1 MSTSSTAIISTPS
14 STTMVLPTWERDVL
28 LNDNSKIEKAYKTI
42 WTIFTVNRFKE
53 YLIENLK
60 EEYELDITGELR
72 EWLLKDTSMFTEQE
86 KNYWAD
92 NINKYFIAYV
102 DWKMEQLGIDRDH
115 PSFQSMTSGFGGGT
129 IKYFVNV
136 TERSGGYYEN
146 SDRWGILQNI
156 LESKGIL
163 HGIIFGERWIPTDK
177 NDYDTTD
184 LNRQPGNP
192 VYTGTRTYTE
202 LPREQEGE
210 YETREEVINF
220 WRISLEDFRRS
231 PENITGRFSAPERIS
246 KALAN
251 LTGDD
256 VYNALIYSCYSACN
270 ILVNNKPRAL
280 RILLKNNVSD
290 FIDVASRERYEEFR
304 KAIFNELNYRLISGQ
319 IPGMSQRQ
327 KLIPSSMTVFG
338 DPRDFLF
345 TEQLVNPEAMRILI
359 NSDWENL
366 GVKLNQDLTSF
377 RIYEKF
383 DNLVKIV
390 RTVQIDNL
398 SFNDFKN
405 KVQSLETSFQD
416 IRVKASGMDEYKA
429 KTQGL
434 ESLFDNLNNK
444 VTKLQEDKLKQDAE
458 QTKQA
463 AEVYKVYEKVG
474 EIKVQ
479 FEALKKK
486 EEELK
491 NLISSNTENIE
502 TEKGANVSNFELI
515 QSQGQTLKQLIQN
528 NTNEINTNY
537 EQLTQMI
544 ASVSRDV
551 ASLKQN
557 NSSGGEG
564 TSNEDLT
571 AIKEE
576 LERIKTQL
584 ANRETFNSLLD
595 ERINEAKTEIED
607 KALELIAGK
616 ARKID
621 NLENR
626 LITYS
631 EEFENVKND
640 LLEKQTTI
648 SAAQEAS
655 KQAKEK
661 ALEVATNL
669 GKTNKRVLALEN
681 ALQEKAGYTA
691 IQEIQSTLAENQAR
705 LNELENREPQG
716 TNNEANLPASFNIKE
731 GEEIFTGKFF
741 NGYPIYV
748 YSKYL
753 RMKKDS
759 MKTLVEGVRDLI
771 DGQGWIM
778 RRMSTGEK
786 QLQLLSHIMK
796 DSEVVSPFFK
806 WVDRDNDLVIWW
818 DNANYHITELKLIV
832 YYTKMSDTQRENVP
846 NFTLEDY
853 ENLITRAGTRTSGA
867 SNEEVETIKNK
878 LQDLNRDFTELK
890 EKVTK
895 LEPKKPTDERIIDN
909 WDDLVKAIQLIQ
921 SRLDLLDAPS
931 VEDEPEN

>member
-1 MSTSSTAIISTPS
+1 MSTSSTANISTPS

-60 EEYELDITGELR
+60 EEYGLDITGELR

-115 PSFQSMTSGFGGGT
+115 PSFQSMTSGFGGGS

-136 TERSGGYYEN
+136 AERSGGYYEN

-163 HGIIFGERWIPTDK
+163 HGITFGERWIPSDK

-184 LNRQPGNP
+184 LNRQPGTP

-202 LPREQEGE
+202 LPREQDGE

-345 TEQLVNPEAMRILI
+345 TEQLVNPEAMIILI

-398 SFNDFKN
+398 SLNDFKN

-434 ESLFDNLNNK
+434 ESLFDNLNTK

-491 NLISSNTENIE
+491 NLISSNTEKIE

-515 QSQGQTLKQLIQN
+515 QSQGQTLRQLIQN

-564 TSNEDLT
+564 TSDEDLT
-571 AIKEE
+571 AIKED
-576 LERIKTQL
+576 LERIKSQL

-648 SAAQEAS
+648 STAQEAS

-669 GKTNKRVLALEN
+669 GKTNERVLALEN
-681 ALQEKAGYTA
+681 LNIGEVFNSTAQSNLNWLNDNKRHIFTTSNYNATSRSISNWNIVPGNGDNSNSVLKFNAGSGKHIALEARNNIFGIKDERNFYLVWFSKNR
-691 IQEIQSTLAENQAR
+691 QSFW
-705 LNELENREPQG
+705 EL
-716 TNNEANLPASFNIKE
+716 NLPW
-731 GEEIFTGKFF
+731 
-741 NGYPIYV
+741 
-748 YSKYL
+748 
-753 RMKKDS
+753 
-759 MKTLVEGVRDLI
+759 DL
-771 DGQGWIM
+771 
-778 RRMSTGEK
+778 
-786 QLQLLSHIMK
+786 
-796 DSEVVSPFFK
+796 
-806 WVDRDNDLVIWW
+806 
-818 DNANYHITELKLIV
+818 NANNHKL
-832 YYTKMSDTQRENVP
+832 Y
-846 NFTLEDY
+846 
-853 ENLITRAGTRTSGA
+853 NLADPSADKDATNKKYVDSK
-867 SNEEVETIKNK
+867 VETIKNK
-878 LQDLNRDFTELK
+878 LQELNRDFTELK

-895 LEPKKPTDERIIDN
+895 LESKKPTDERIIDN
-909 WDDLVKAIQLIQ
+909 WDDLVKAVQLIQ

-931 VEDEPEN
+931 VDDEPEN